1 LDLRTSLAALYR
13 NLVEAAVD
21 GVVLPA
27 AFEAEVADLGLDDT
41 ARARLLCEL
50 DRMELHLDT
59 SVVQFS
65 TTADSQD
72 VKKVVRPRTSTT
84 QTEGMTRSRVRTA
97 LDLVARYSADGS
109 VPERVIVGAARLTG
123 LTGTESAELRAA
135 AAARFTVVADVVAV
149 STRAATSPRSE
160 AVPGALG
167 TDTPP
172 GPALPVPSAEAGVP
186 TLPDGGDI
194 DRAVSAALT
203 LLEEDRFNVRPDK
216 RILLA
221 DEEVGLSVL
230 LRGGPD
236 RIGVEPTA
244 EELAQLPATHVR
256 RRARDCF
263 VAHNQRLVH
272 SVVRA
277 YIGQGLDYE
286 DLYQHG
292 TLGLIK
298 ATRKY
303 DPRQGNKFSTY
314 ATWWVRQTATRAVAD
329 EGSPIRIPVH
339 MHEQV
344 RKVAR
349 VERELLSAGRSRSA
363 AAVAVACDMSTAKV
377 EEIRRISRVTD
388 SLDRIIGDGTRLG
401 ELITVRT
408 ALPSVEG
415 AVLQSCADRNVHDLV
430 ALLPERYAHV
440 VNRRIGLDDEEPA
453 TLDVIGAE
461 LGVTRERVRQL
472 ESQVFAVLRFASE
485 ATAADPITALNRML
499 AAAQSAN
506 PVSSVSKTLR
516 NSQWRAGIDA
526 MRSFHAREGHARPR
540 HDHLEDGFP
549 LGRWAAEQRAEAG
562 EAGDRIPAQRK
573 IILSLVGFRW
583 DAPKLAAKRK
593 HEALKRRGELRQR
606 ALARAVQR
614 RALLLP
620 SVSDAAEPE
629 DPEESGTSNASPT
642 LATGPQGSGLAA
654 EKEPDAHTPAPQ
666 AHPLQPELRPEAEPT
681 AVLEPESETGAERES
696 GAEPESELYPQAARP
711 AEEPAVRQ
719 AEAHELYT
727 GRWED
732 AVELSMTLN
741 RSVRWMA
748 HYVHLALGHLLL
760 GEILGLYP
768 ALTVAKVAG
777 GDQLPDR
784 PVTQS
789 LEVLVKVLDSLKERR
804 LRPED
809 FFECPSPALLGRSP
823 RAYLATHP
831 LVKPEGRLALSQ
843 ALKEFEPSRPGTSG
857 SETEPEPGVD
867 PARTDVPPQEAAQP
881 PAAPEPV
888 DSTAQ
893 VAMAEAQAAATHAES
908 RLLALEADVGRRIAR
923 ARAEERNRALAEA
936 HAVQQR
942 AQSGVAAQIAAARA
956 EERDRA
962 RAQAEAE
969 TLETVQRMK
978 AELAATVA
986 EEAARAR
993 ADERNKAR
1001 AEAQADVARQVAE
1014 ARRDAELQ
1022 IAGAR
1027 REAELQAAEAQE
1039 SAEERA
1045 RQAHGDALRQMERE
1059 YADRIRQVEEA
1070 SRRQL
1075 AALEERLQ
1083 EAEAAFAERVEAAQ
1097 ALEHEATERVQAVE
1111 RWAERRV
1118 AEVQEAARA
1127 RLAELAAGAVAPGPV
1142 PTPPPAE
1149 PQGPDPRKWWRRG

>member
-1 LDLRTSLAALYR
+1 MDLRTSLAALYR

-21 GVVLPA
+21 GVVQPA

-50 DRMELHLDT
+50 DRMGLRLDT

-65 TTADSQD
+65 TTSDSQD

-84 QTEGMTRSRVRTA
+84 QTGGATRSRVRTA
-97 LDLVARYSADGS
+97 LNLVARYSADGS
-109 VPERVIVGAARLTG
+109 VPERVVVGAARLAG

-160 AVPGALG
+160 AVPGALDTG
-167 TDTPP
+167 TPP
-172 GPALPVPSAEAGVP
+172 APALPVPSAEAGAP
-186 TLPDGGDI
+186 TLPEDGDI

-263 VAHNQRLVH
+263 AAHNQRLVH

-314 ATWWVRQTATRAVAD
+314 ATWWVRQTATRAVAG

-363 AAVAVACDMSTAKV
+363 AAVAVACEMSITKV

-388 SLDRIIGDGTRLG
+388 SLDRIIGDGAHLG
-401 ELITVRT
+401 ELITART

-472 ESQVFAVLRFASE
+472 ESQVFAVLRFALE

-499 AAAQSAN
+499 AAAQSGN
-506 PVSSVSKTLR
+506 PVSSVSKALR
-516 NSQWRAGIDA
+516 NSQWRAGVDA
-526 MRSFHAREGHARPR
+526 MRSFHAREGHARPS

-562 EAGDRIPAQRK
+562 ETGDRIPAQRK
-573 IILSLVGFRW
+573 VILSLVGFRW

-593 HEALKRRGELRQR
+593 HEALKRRRELRQR

-620 SVSDAAEPE
+620 PVSDAAEPE
-629 DPEESGTSNASPT
+629 EPEETGTSNASPT

-654 EKEPDAHTPAPQ
+654 EKKPDAHTPAPQ
-666 AHPLQPELRPEAEPT
+666 THPDEPELRPETEPT
-681 AVLEPESETGAERES
+681 AAPKPES
-696 GAEPESELYPQAARP
+696 GAEPESELNPQSVRP
-711 AEEPAVRQ
+711 AEEPAARQ

-732 AVELSMTLN
+732 AVELSVTLN

-784 PVTQS
+784 PVTQA

-867 PARTDVPPQEAAQP
+867 PARTDVQPQEAVQP

-888 DSTAQ
+888 DSAAQ
-893 VAMAEAQAAATHAES
+893 VALDEAQAAATHVES

-1014 ARRDAELQ
+1014 ARREAELRT
-1022 IAGAR
+1022 AGAR

-1127 RLAELAAGAVAPGPV
+1127 RIAELAAGAMTPGPV

-1149 PQGPDPRKWWRRG
+1149 PQGPDPRRWWRRG